1 MSNGQQQMKPLVS
14 GQQTPAKLIQLQPT
28 VNTSGVKQ
36 PIKMVTTPQGVQNI
50 NRTGVISRVQTS
62 GRPVIFLQNNGNGP
76 VMYQPN
82 QQGQG
87 LKKYVTAVQASNPQQ
102 MASSSQQIKS
112 EPQQQQQGIKVENF
126 KVATVA
132 HTQVRTASRQITLS
146 KEDQTNVSKCRNF
159 LTTLIKL
166 AAKDGQHDTQKGV
179 KCLVQKLVD
188 DKVTPQVFTQKLQE
202 LLQSNPQPYL
212 VPFLTKSLPLLRL
225 SMVHQNNKTGEVP
238 TTIAESAIRVSHNPD
253 LIARQTNQKIVKPLN
268 KLQMISG
275 LQGGQIK
282 LQPNNKPKGNSVPEI
297 RLPRSTFKHS
307 QGGGFPLNPPHPNTV
322 QGASPRVLTTPVM
335 MMNRNVAGVQ
345 QKIQQNRF
353 AMQQQQS
360 GQYKDDDDI
369 NDVTSMAGVDMT
381 AETHM
386 MSSHTNNEVGVQ
398 MRSCKDESKINNQ
411 VLQTRMT
418 KKAGQKPGIKH
429 IHADAV
435 KYLSQAVQEYLKGII
450 EKVVVAT
457 THRMTNL
464 KEDPNHEPT
473 SDVKSQLKFLQKL
486 DELETFRNEEN
497 KKNQLMKAMK
507 SRSKNDNPEQAKMRE
522 KAKILHQKQMEID
535 QRKNADQTALYAIG
549 NKRRKIQ
556 SGQNNYVGGG
566 IQKSNK
572 TPRIKRAITRDLL
585 FVLGK
590 DENYKK
596 SELLYRAYIK

>member
-1 MSNGQQQMKPLVS
+1 MKPLVS
-14 GQQTPAKLIQLQPT
+14 SQQTPAKLIQLQPT
-28 VNTSGVKQ
+28 VNTSCVKQ

-87 LKKYVTAVQASNPQQ
+87 LKKYVTAVQNPQQ
-102 MASSSQQIKS
+102 IASSSQIKT
-112 EPQQQQQGIKVENF
+112 EPQQQQGIKVENF

-225 SMVHQNNKTGEVP
+225 SMVHQNNKSGEVP

-253 LIARQTNQKIVKPLN
+253 LIARQTNQKVVKLPGN

-335 MMNRNVAGVQ
+335 MMNSRGMQ
-345 QKIQQNRF
+345 QQGAMQQNKLQHNNRF
-353 AMQQQQS
+353 TMQQQQQQQG

-457 THRMTNL
+457 SHRMTNL

-556 SGQNNYVGGG
+556 SSQNSYVGGG